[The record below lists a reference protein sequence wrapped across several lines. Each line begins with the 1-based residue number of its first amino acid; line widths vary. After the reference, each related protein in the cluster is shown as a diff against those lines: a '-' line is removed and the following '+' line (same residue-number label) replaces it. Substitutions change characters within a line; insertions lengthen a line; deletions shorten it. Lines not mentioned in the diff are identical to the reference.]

1 MLKAIIVDDEQLAI
15 TVLKNKLSQFP
26 EVEVVNTYVNP
37 IFDIEELQHLQV
49 NVAFL
54 DVEMGKVT
62 GLDLAE
68 IIHSQ
73 YPHIQIVFVTAY
85 AEYAAQAFEV
95 NSLDYLLK
103 PVTTARLRKTIN
115 RLTEQYPQHQSLVT
129 QEETGPFVVECFK
142 EFQLYHDGK
151 QVSFKTS
158 KVKELFAFFMLNRN
172 SPVHRDVL
180 IELLW
185 PEQDYKK
192 AKINLHTCISHLRKL
207 LDSFGYNQSV
217 SFCNQSYT
225 FSIDHI
231 KCDAEHF
238 QQLSESIDVVNDE
251 NVQLV
256 DDCIALYKGSLF
268 ELNDFHW
275 SNQYQQQLEN
285 KYTDVLEKA
294 INYYIEIDKNKA
306 LPYLQLQLPLFPY
319 DDQKVERYMSFLIDT
334 GHRNEAIKLFIDY
347 KDRLQND
354 LGVSPS
360 DELVELNNQL
370 KLLSI

>member
-1 MLKAIIVDDEQLAI
+1 M
-15 TVLKNKLSQFP
+15 
-26 EVEVVNTYVNP
+26 
-37 IFDIEELQHLQV
+37 
-49 NVAFL
+49 
-54 DVEMGKVT
+54 
-62 GLDLAE
+62 
-68 IIHSQ
+68 
-73 YPHIQIVFVTAY
+73 
-85 AEYAAQAFEV
+85 
-95 NSLDYLLK
+95 
-103 PVTTARLRKTIN
+103 
-115 RLTEQYPQHQSLVT
+115 
-129 QEETGPFVVECFK
+129 
-142 EFQLYHDGK
+142 
-151 QVSFKTS
+151 
-158 KVKELFAFFMLNRN
+158 
-172 SPVHRDVL
+172 
-180 IELLW
+180 
-185 PEQDYKK
+185 
-192 AKINLHTCISHLRKL
+192 HTCISHLRKL